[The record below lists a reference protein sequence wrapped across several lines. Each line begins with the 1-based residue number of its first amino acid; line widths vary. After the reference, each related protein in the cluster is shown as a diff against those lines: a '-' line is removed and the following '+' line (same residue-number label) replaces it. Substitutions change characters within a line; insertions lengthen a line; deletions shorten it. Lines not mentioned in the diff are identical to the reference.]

1 MIPESPYY
9 QFWVGV
15 KRIGE
20 DNGGDEALG
29 LEVLKRQAI
38 AVLRRTL
45 YFPYIDFERL
55 FYKALEKAVI
65 SYDPAKGAVNTHLV
79 WQARDIAQRMVR
91 SKKEYTKHEITQT
104 DTEDEEG
111 RSPVDNVGE
120 EDIYDFHSPFR
131 NSLRSM
137 DYMYFRS
144 VPKLSSHTYGELVA
158 LLHEGKERT
167 EIAEEWGVCTASVL
181 TCIKEVRE
189 FITSLGVQRELET
202 ETG

>member
-1 MIPESPYY
+1 MIPEGPYY

-15 KRIGE
+15 MRIG
-20 DNGGDEALG
+20 DGDPELG
-29 LEVLKRQAI
+29 MEILRRQVI
-38 AVLRRTL
+38 AVIKRTM
-45 YFPYIDFERL
+45 YIPYIDFERL
-55 FYKALEKAVI
+55 FYKALEQAII

-91 SKKEYTKHEITQT
+91 SKKEYTKHEIQFT

-111 RSPVDNVGE
+111 RSVVDTIGE
-120 EDIYDFHSPFR
+120 SDKYDFPSR
-131 NSLRSM
+131 LRKSLQAL
-137 DYMYFRS
+137 DYMHFQS

-189 FITSLGVQRELET
+189 FITSLGVQRELEDK
-202 ETG
+202 TG

>member
-1 MIPESPYY
+1 MIPEGPYY

-29 LEVLKRQAI
+29 LEVLKRQVI
-38 AVLRRTL
+38 AVLKRTL
-45 YFPYIDFERL
+45 YIPYIDFERL
-55 FYKALEKAVI
+55 FYKALDKAI
-65 SYDPAKGAVNTHLV
+65 ITYDPAKGAVNTHLV
-79 WQARDIAQRMVR
+79 WQARDIAQRMIR
-91 SKKEYTKHEITQT
+91 SKKEYTKHEIQFT

-111 RSPVDNVGE
+111 RSVVDIMGE
-120 EDIYDFHSPFR
+120 SDEYDFPSHLR
-131 NSLRSM
+131 KSLQAL
-137 DYMYFRS
+137 DYMHFQS
-144 VPKLSSHTYGELVA
+144 VPKLSSHTYGELAA

-167 EIAEEWGVCTASVL
+167 EVAEEWGVCTASVL